1 MNYVGCHF
9 EVVPL
14 EPWTDLL
21 INELGELGFE
31 SFLQTENGVSAFI
44 SEADWSDQLLIQI
57 DLAQNEQVQI
67 SHQIE
72 FIKEENWNANWEASF
87 DPICVS
93 NRCTIRA
100 PFHPPAETEM
110 EIVINPKM
118 SFGTGH
124 HQTTYMM
131 VQLLMD
137 MDIKGSRVLDMGC
150 GTGILAIAACKK
162 GASHITAID
171 IDQWCFN
178 NSHENIQVNGCPS
191 IKVILGDATALGH
204 EIYDLIIANINRNVL
219 LNDLSTYVK
228 VLAPGGLLLLSGFYA
243 EDIPLIRERA
253 ESFGL
258 SYVENVER
266 DNWIAIKFLS

>member
-44 SEADWSDQLLIQI
+44 SEADWSDQLLTQI

-178 NSHENIQVNGCPS
+178 NSLENIQVNGCPS

>member
-31 SFLQTENGVSAFI
+31 SFLQTETGVSAFI

-57 DLAQNEQVQI
+57 DLTKNEHVQI
-67 SHQIE
+67 SHRIE
-72 FIKEENWNANWEASF
+72 FIKEENWNANWESSF

-100 PFHPPAETEM
+100 PFHAPAATEM
-110 EIVINPKM
+110 DIIINPKM

-124 HQTTYMM
+124 HQTTHMM
-131 VQLLMD
+131 VQLLID
-137 MDIKGSRVLDMGC
+137 MDIKGYRVLDMGC
-150 GTGILAIAACKK
+150 GTGILAIVACKK
-162 GASHITAID
+162 GASQITAID

-178 NSHENIQVNGCPS
+178 NALENIV
-191 IKVILGDATALGH
+191 
-204 EIYDLIIANINRNVL
+204 LIF
-219 LNDLSTYVK
+219 S
-228 VLAPGGLLLLSGFYA
+228 
-243 EDIPLIRERA
+243 
-253 ESFGL
+253 
-258 SYVENVER
+258 
-266 DNWIAIKFLS
+266 

>member
-44 SEADWSDQLLIQI
+44 SEADWSDQLLTQI